1 MKNKSTVIFLTAIAI
16 AVFTFS
22 AKTHQQNAKNQQQID
37 STRYKL
43 NPNYQLQLQMYD
55 IYKTKQAD
63 IVMLGNSLTHGANW
77 NELLGRSNVV
87 ERGIPSDVL
96 DGFLARMSY
105 IYRLKPKI
113 CFILGGINDIY
124 NWTPVE
130 RIYFNYIRIINGLKN
145 SGIRPVIQS
154 TVYAGK
160 SWGKDWGLTPE
171 SNRGRNMEVDKLNS
185 LLSEYAAKNDIDYI
199 DLNSKMS
206 TPDHFLKPELTWDG
220 VHLNASGFRIW
231 EAEVDKVLRKY
242 NM

>member
-1 MKNKSTVIFLTAIAI
+1 MKNKFTIILVSVIAI
-16 AVFTFS
+16 SSFS
-22 AKTHQQNAKNQQQID
+22 LSLKTQNQSKTQVQVD

-43 NPNYQLQLQMYD
+43 NPNYQLQLRLYD

-63 IVMLGNSLTHGANW
+63 IVMLGNSLTHGVNW

-130 RIYFNYIRIINGLKN
+130 RIYFNYVRIINGLKKA
-145 SGIRPVIQS
+145 GIKPVIQS

-160 SWGKDWGLTPE
+160 NWGKDWGLTPE
-171 SNRGRNMEVDKLNS
+171 NNRNRNLEVDKLNN
-185 LLSEYAAKNDIDYI
+185 LLLEYARKNNIDYI

-206 TPDHFLKPELTWDG
+206 TSDHFLRPELTWDG
-220 VHLNASGFRIW
+220 VHFNAEGFKIW
-231 EAEVDKVLRKY
+231 GNEVERVLEKY
-242 NM
+242 NL